1 MSRRVYIKF
10 QGSDEIV
17 QFLILSS
24 ITTIGQLK
32 EIIKEQ
38 TIYKNN
44 FILTNTTGNVILN
57 DKTSLEPYL
66 NKEGTKNKFIRVIK
80 NTNKSSSSSS
90 FASSSSAS
98 SSSSSSA
105 AGNVR
110 PKKYSLEEAKKIIN
124 SSNTPMNHIFKLRK
138 EELINDRNMQTLTTY
153 VSNKT
158 QKKNELISN
167 LNKSNKRNI
176 DYMTMLINTSGL
188 SELNKNKLKIKYGI
202 KK

>member
-17 QFLILSS
+17 QFLILSN

-80 NTNKSSSSSS
+80 NTNRSSS
-90 FASSSSAS
+90 SSSSAS

-124 SSNTPMNHIFKLRK
+124 SSNTPMNHIFKLRQ
-138 EELINDRNMQTLTTY
+138 EELINNRNIHTLITY

-176 DYMTMLINTSGL
+176 DYMTMLINTSEL
-188 SELNKNKLKIKYGI
+188 SILNKNKLKIKYGI